1 MSYKLPSQTG
11 YFVYTKANCPYCD
24 KVKQVIIDAT
34 RGTHIR
40 YEFFDCQKYLDT
52 NREKFIEFAYEL
64 TRLKRITFPMVFL
77 NGEFI
82 GGCDDTIKYLEFN
95 TEF

>member
-1 MSYKLPSQTG
+1 MSYKLPSRHG
-11 YFVYTKANCPYCD
+11 YFVYTKSNCPYCD
-24 KVKQVIIDAT
+24 KVKQVIIHTT
-34 RGTHIR
+34 RGTHIG
-40 YEFFDCQKYLDT
+40 YEFMDCQKYLDT
-52 NREKFIEFAYEL
+52 NREKFIEFAQEL
-64 TRLKRITFPMVFL
+64 THRKRITFPMVFL